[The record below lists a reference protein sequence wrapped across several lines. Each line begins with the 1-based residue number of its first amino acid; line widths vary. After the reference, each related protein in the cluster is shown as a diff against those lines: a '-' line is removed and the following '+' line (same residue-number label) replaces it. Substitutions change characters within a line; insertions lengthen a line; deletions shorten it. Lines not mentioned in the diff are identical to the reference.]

1 MPTTYRKTSGHF
13 YQSSNIIIYL
23 IINIF
28 EDFGQFDQSSS
39 ISMSKKKRSYLM
51 LTGFF
56 DILIIEYAKIIQN
69 LVEIVSK
76 YLYSREKK

>member
-1 MPTTYRKTSGHF
+1 M
-13 YQSSNIIIYL
+13 
-23 IINIF
+23 INIF
-28 EDFGQFDQSSS
+28 EGFGQFDQLSSV
-39 ISMSKKKRSYLM
+39 SMFKTKRSYLM

-76 YLYSREKK
+76 YVYSREK